1 MDSILDKIVSH
12 KLAEIE
18 RAKAARS
25 LSEVKS
31 LATSSDIRDFC
42 SAFSGD
48 GISLIAEVKKA
59 SPSRGLIR
67 KDFEPTSIA
76 RAYQQGGA
84 SCISVL
90 TDKDFFQGHLDYL
103 SQVRGAVDIPV
114 LRKDFTLDPY
124 QVYEARVAGADAVLL
139 IAECLEESILKDL
152 HDQVVGLGMTP
163 LVELYELE
171 NVDKVLRC
179 EPKLV
184 GINNRNLNTFEI
196 DLQHTVRL
204 RKEIPRG
211 IRLVGES
218 GIFDRSDALVLEAAG
233 VNAMLVGESL
243 MRAAD
248 IAQATAKLLGK

>member
-25 LSEVKS
+25 LSELES

-42 SAFSGD
+42 SALSGD

-90 TDKDFFQGHLDYL
+90 TDEDFFQGHLDYL
-103 SQVRGAVDIPV
+103 SQVRGQ
-114 LRKDFTLDPY
+114 R
-124 QVYEARVAGADAVLL
+124 QAD
-139 IAECLEESILKDL
+139 
-152 HDQVVGLGMTP
+152 
-163 LVELYELE
+163 
-171 NVDKVLRC
+171 
-179 EPKLV
+179 
-184 GINNRNLNTFEI
+184 RNY
-196 DLQHTVRL
+196 R
-204 RKEIPRG
+204 
-211 IRLVGES
+211 
-218 GIFDRSDALVLEAAG
+218 
-233 VNAMLVGESL
+233 
-243 MRAAD
+243 
-248 IAQATAKLLGK
+248 